1 MMRRKD
7 REITDK
13 AVIEDIIRRSITCR
27 LAMCLDDMPYVVP
40 LSFGYE
46 NNTLYFHCAREGR
59 KLDILRENS
68 NVCFEFDI
76 DQEIIL
82 AEGACRGSVKYKSV
96 VGHGK
101 ATIIDNDES
110 KRHGLNII
118 MRQYAN
124 QESFQFDD
132 KSVADCLVIK
142 VNIESITGKISGY

>member
-1 MMRRKD
+1 MRRKD

-13 AVIEDIIRRSITCR
+13 ALIEEIIRRSITCR
-27 LAMCLDDMPYVVP
+27 LAMCLDDKPYVVP

-46 NNTLYFHCAREGR
+46 NNALYFHCAREGK
-59 KLDILRENS
+59 KLDILRKNS
-68 NVCFEFDI
+68 SVCFEFDI

-82 AEGACRGSVKYKSV
+82 GENACAGSVKYRSV
-96 VGHGK
+96 VGYGK
-101 ATIIDNDES
+101 AVIIDDDES

-132 KSVADCLVIK
+132 KSVTDCLIIRID
-142 VNIESITGKISGY
+142 IESMTGKMSGY